1 MPMAMAIP
9 QRTPWYIVPLRFL
22 RAIFQI
28 RRFPGLAM
36 AILVFLLVIPS
47 LFAEWIA
54 PHDPIRGSL
63 AARLKPPMWAPG
75 GSTAYPLGTDKV
87 GRDVLSRIIYGAR
100 VSLRVS
106 LEAIVVSGFI
116 GTTLGLMAG
125 YFGGRVD
132 AVSMRIVDIPLG
144 LPIILLAL
152 LFVSALAFRPSLTTL
167 V

>member
-1 MPMAMAIP
+1 MAMAIP

-22 RAIFQI
+22 RAIFQV
-28 RRFPGLAM
+28 RRFPGLAF

-47 LFAEWIA
+47 LFAELIA
-54 PHDPIRGSL
+54 PHDPIKGSL

-75 GSTAYPLGTDKV
+75 GSTTYPLGTDKV
-87 GRDVLSRIIYGAR
+87 GRDILSRIIYGAR

-125 YFGGRVD
+125 YFGGRID
-132 AVSMRIVDIPLG
+132 G
-144 LPIILLAL
+144 LSCVWWISHL
-152 LFVSALAFRPSLTTL
+152 VCPSFWSRWCLSRCRRSDQA
-167 V
+167 